1 MQRDDEFALL
11 DAALDSARS
20 GAGATM
26 LIEGPA
32 GIGKTSLL
40 ASVRERGAI
49 AGMTVLHGGGSPLE
63 REYAMGVVRQCLEPA
78 VRVHADR
85 DDLFGGAARLAQSAV
100 LDVPADLDAPPVGVL
115 HGLYWLTSNLA
126 DRAPLLLAVDDAHW
140 ADEPSLRFLAYLA
153 RRVESMAVALV
164 ICTRADH
171 DSTAA
176 ELSLIHI

>member
-1 MQRDDEFALL
+1 MERDDEFALL
-11 DAALDSARS
+11 DAALDSACS
-20 GAGATM
+20 GVGATV

-49 AGMTVLHGGGSPLE
+49 AGMTVLHGSGSPLE

-85 DDLFGGAARLAQSAV
+85 DDFFGGAARLAQSAV

-153 RRVESMAVALV
+153 RRVS
-164 ICTRADH
+164 RWR
-171 DSTAA
+171 SR
-176 ELSLIHI
+176 S